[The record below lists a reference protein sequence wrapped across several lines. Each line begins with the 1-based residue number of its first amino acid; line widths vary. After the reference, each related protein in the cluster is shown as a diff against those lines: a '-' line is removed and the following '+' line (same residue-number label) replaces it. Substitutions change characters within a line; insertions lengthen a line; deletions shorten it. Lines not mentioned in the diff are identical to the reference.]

1 MAMNVSIMQCANC
14 GHSIEQRD
22 EIAAFRPIGDIYGSC
37 IERMIG
43 YCCSKCG
50 YMEEV

>member
-14 GHSIEQRD
+14 GWYIQDHEFITKFNSD
-22 EIAAFRPIGDIYGSC
+22 EEMCRSVL
-37 IERMIG
+37 MG